1 MIDMGKINSPTMP
14 EEEEGGGGRKRKEKE
29 EEPIQGPI

>member
-14 EEEEGGGGRKRKEKE
+14 EEGGGGRKRKEKE

>member
-14 EEEEGGGGRKRKEKE
+14 EEEEGGKRKEKE